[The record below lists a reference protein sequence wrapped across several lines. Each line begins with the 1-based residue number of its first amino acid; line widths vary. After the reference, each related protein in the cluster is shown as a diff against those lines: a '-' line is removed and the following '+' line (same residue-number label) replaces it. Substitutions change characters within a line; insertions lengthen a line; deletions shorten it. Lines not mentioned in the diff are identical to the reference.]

1 MTAAENAAARGDDD
15 GPGGRPAGSPGQ
27 QAALDVVDRWVAL
40 HADPASP
47 EHVEG
52 VEAERLVDDDGR
64 PTGAW
69 VITLPGERKL
79 KTVVSVRV
87 GEKSLGLI
95 AFVVRNPD
103 ENHVAVYRML
113 LRRTLDLPGL
123 AYAID
128 DSGDVYLTG
137 RTPVRGVTDTW
148 FDEAM
153 GAVLQASDGI
163 FNEVLAKGFL
173 TAMQTEWDWR
183 TSRGESTRNLEAFRH
198 LLAD

>member
-1 MTAAENAAARGDDD
+1 MSD
-15 GPGGRPAGSPGQ
+15 
-27 QAALDVVDRWVAL
+27 
-40 HADPASP
+40 ADL
-47 EHVEG
+47 
-52 VEAERLVDDDGR
+52 VEAATTLVREWLEASGLEWDLGAREREFV
-64 PTGAW
+64 
-69 VITLPGERKL
+69 VTLPGEKKL
-79 KTVVSVRV
+79 KTVVSLVV
-87 GEKSLGLI
+87 GDRTLKAM

-103 ENHVAVYRML
+103 ENHAAVYRML

>member
-1 MTAAENAAARGDDD
+1 MTADQQPAAGTDARE
-15 GPGGRPAGSPGQ
+15 
-27 QAALDVVDRWVAL
+27 AALQVVQRWVER
-40 HADPASP
+40 HADEGSP

-52 VEAERLVDDDGR
+52 VAAERVLDDDGR
-64 PTGAW
+64 PTGAFA
-69 VITLPGERKL
+69 ITLPGERKL

-103 ENHVAVYRML
+103 ENHGAVYRML
-113 LRRTLDLPGL
+113 LRRNLDLPGL

-128 DSGDVYLTG
+128 DTGDVYLTG
-137 RTPVRGVTDTW
+137 RAPVQGVTDTW

-198 LLAD
+198 LLVD